1 MDPFLAWIL
10 THVYQRPHPDA
21 PRTIAVLHDDLPSV
35 SQWFLAVAG
44 DGGIIATLSKLSAFV
59 DVQQLLW
66 SQPDNPQPLPP
77 LSIINSSS
85 TTGASM
91 LGGVLVLQ
99 SQDLPPVDT
108 FRAQLKAA
116 LAEIPPNLRAFLA
129 NKGVLV
135 LVGAQARAL
144 KRLFLPQTAAVY
156 QALTSVNG
164 NPRTGLLSMAF
175 SRNKDTAAFV
185 QRQLADCPF
194 ILVQHARIRDV
205 LDFQNA
211 YALSKLVNILRCTCG
226 VVIDLADEDAE
237 AAESRTTDL
246 GLYWVTPNSFIV
258 QQAVTVAASQPR
270 CVSAQDQAVARGA
283 AWLKRPL
290 HHFEVQDAVAHSREL
305 QRRAAIGLRL
315 TNDLFAQAC
324 RA

>member
-1 MDPFLAWIL
+1 M
-10 THVYQRPHPDA
+10 
-21 PRTIAVLHDDLPSV
+21 
-35 SQWFLAVAG
+35 
-44 DGGIIATLSKLSAFV
+44 
-59 DVQQLLW
+59 
-66 SQPDNPQPLPP
+66 
-77 LSIINSSS
+77 SS
-85 TTGASM
+85 
-91 LGGVLVLQ
+91 
-99 SQDLPPVDT
+99 
-108 FRAQLKAA
+108 
-116 LAEIPPNLRAFLA
+116 
-129 NKGVLV
+129 
-135 LVGAQARAL
+135 
-144 KRLFLPQTAAVY
+144 
-156 QALTSVNG
+156 
-164 NPRTGLLSMAF
+164 
-175 SRNKDTAAFV
+175 AFV
-185 QRQLADCPF
+185 QRQLAGFPF

-315 TNDLFAQAC
+315 TNDLFAQGRSA
-324 RA
+324 

>member
-1 MDPFLAWIL
+1 MDPFLAWVL

-59 DVQQLLW
+59 DVQQL
-66 SQPDNPQPLPP
+66 QQPLPP

-85 TTGASM
+85 TTGA
-91 LGGVLVLQ
+91 LGGVLVLK

-144 KRLFLPQTAAVY
+144 KRLFLPQTTAVY
-156 QALTSVNG
+156 QALTTVNG

-315 TNDLFAQAC
+315 TNDLFAQGRSA
-324 RA
+324 